1 VISYQVTPLPSAFNT
16 IVLGGLTAGVLDIL
30 AAFGMALS
38 RGGSPVRVL
47 QFIASGVLGQRAFQG
62 GASSAALGLLFHFV
76 IALGA
81 ATVYLLASRR
91 WKVLLRHPWPSG
103 ALFGIA
109 VYVFMNAVVL
119 PLAGFPAAFPT
130 GGNLAIGLVIH
141 MTCVGLPI
149 ALFASRSTSRDAAF
163 RQG

>member
-1 VISYQVTPLPSAFNT
+1 MRSVRLPSALGT

-38 RGGSPVRVL
+38 GGGSPLRVL
-47 QFIASGVLGQRAFQG
+47 QFIASGMVGQRSFQG
-62 GASSAALGLLFHFV
+62 GAGSTALGLLFHFA

-81 ATVYLLASRR
+81 ATVYFLAARR
-91 WKVLLRHPWPSG
+91 TQVLLRHPWICG

-109 VYVFMNAVVL
+109 VYVVMNAIVL
-119 PLAGFPAAFPT
+119 PLAGFPAAFPR
-130 GGNLAIGLVIH
+130 GSNLATGLVIH

-149 ALFASRSTSRDAAF
+149 ALFAARSTR
-163 RQG
+163 R